1 MKKLAGLVT
10 TFLVVATAV
19 AGVSSANAAQT
30 VEYTAQDLKI
40 DTAIAIYF
48 AEGDGRSQPYY
59 FSLSGELI
67 QMVICNASFDS
78 QKSRILTALR
88 SHPDFKR
95 RTPVAA
101 ACTRTNQKPLSPFA
115 R

>member
-1 MKKLAGLVT
+1 MTKLAGLAT
-10 TFLVVATAV
+10 TFFVALTV
-19 AGVSSANAAQT
+19 AIPNSANAAQT
-30 VEYTAQDLKI
+30 IEYTGQDLKV

-48 AEGDGRSQPYY
+48 ADGDQRSEPYY
-59 FSLSGELI
+59 FSLSGQLT
-67 QMVICNASFDS
+67 QMVMCKATFDS

-101 ACTRTNQKPLSPFA
+101 ACARTNKTPLNPFA